1 MMSSKVTPKTLPQ
14 FVGSQRMN
22 PHAEE
27 EEEEAE
33 RSSPNLKNKQTQL
46 EQHIL
51 TDLVSRKDT
60 M

>member
-1 MMSSKVTPKTLPQ
+1 MMSSKVTPKPLPQ

-27 EEEEAE
+27 EKAE
-33 RSSPNLKNKQTQL
+33 RSSPNLKNTQTKL
-46 EQHIL
+46 EEHIL
-51 TDLVSRKDT
+51 TDLVSRKQT

>member
-27 EEEEAE
+27 EEEAE
-33 RSSPNLKNKQTQL
+33 RSSPYLKNTQTQL
-46 EQHIL
+46 EEHIL
-51 TDLVSRKDT
+51 TDLVSRKQT